1 MEAQI
6 KSTLT
11 EPLFAE
17 LTIDQ
22 EAYLT
27 GGDGGCYYDP
37 DRKKYYCYG
46 NDDDDDGYGCG
57 CGGDDD

>member
-1 MEAQI
+1 M

-11 EPLFAE
+11 ESLFTE
-17 LTIDQ
+17 LTTNQ

-37 DRKKYYCYG
+37 HRKKYYC
-46 NDDDDDGYGCG
+46 NDDDDDDDDDDGYGCG
-57 CGGDDD
+57 CGDDDN